1 MDSEIFDLILNE
13 YEKERD
19 KNKKERDLR
28 VERVY
33 SDVPEIME
41 IDKKIAQ
48 VGSESLRS
56 ILANPD
62 DKTIKAEMR
71 KKFDILSQRR
81 NLLLQQNGIPSD
93 FDKIRYRCEL
103 CKDTGYIENK
113 GRCTCFR
120 QKVINNLY
128 KQSNMSELLT
138 KQNFANFDLSYYDKK
153 PIQGLKHNP
162 YDNMKNIRNHCIKF
176 VENFDKADK
185 NLIFYGGTGLGKTFM
200 SSCIAKALMDKG
212 KTVLYLRAS
221 QFFRMCDD
229 ERFGRLTDGMD
240 DVYKADLLIIDDL
253 GTETEMKN
261 NNSYL
266 LEFINE
272 RLISGRKII
281 INTNLNFDS
290 IEKRYSKRFSSRL
303 LENFDMMYFYG
314 EDIRRQKLFKKKR
327 ENNKKQ

>member
-1 MDSEIFDLILNE
+1 MNNEIFEVILNE

-33 SDVPEIME
+33 SHVPEIKE
-41 IDKKIAQ
+41 IDKKISQ
-48 VGSESLRS
+48 VGSDSLRA

-62 DKTIKAEMR
+62 DKTIKEDMR
-71 KKFDILSQRR
+71 KKFDILSQKRKA
-81 NLLLQQNGIPSD
+81 LIKKYSIPED
-93 FDKIRYRCEL
+93 FDKIRYKCSL

-128 KQSNMSELLT
+128 KQSNMSELLS
-138 KQNFANFDLSYYDKK
+138 KQNFENFDLSYYDKK
-153 PIQGLKHNP
+153 IIQGLKYSP
-162 YDNMKNIRNHCIKF
+162 YDNMKNIRNHCMKF
-176 VENFDKADK
+176 VENFENTNK

-200 SSCIAKALMDKG
+200 SSCIAKALMDRG

-253 GTETEMKN
+253 GTETEMRS

-266 LEFINE
+266 LEFLNE

-281 INTNLNFDS
+281 INTNLNFEML
-290 IEKRYSKRFSSRL
+290 EKRYSKRFSSRL

-314 EDIRRQKLFKKKR
+314 EDIRRKKLFKKQ
-327 ENNKKQ
+327 KKN